1 MEKTYI
7 QETLQTPVSYE
18 CDVLVCG
25 GGTAGFAA
33 ALAAARN
40 GAKTILVEK
49 KGYVGGTLVNGAG
62 PLHSFFNLY
71 QAYPEA
77 EKTQLVRGI
86 AQELVDRLMERKAS
100 LGHLEQKKGGNYDS
114 SITLI
119 DWEAFKSLAFEL
131 LEEEGVELLTHSVV
145 AGALTEG
152 NRVEGI
158 IIQGK
163 SGREAIRAKVV
174 VDTVLVERCNRY
186 ISYIIF

>member
-71 QAYPEA
+71 QA
-77 EKTQLVRGI
+77 
-86 AQELVDRLMERKAS
+86 
-100 LGHLEQKKGGNYDS
+100 
-114 SITLI
+114 
-119 DWEAFKSLAFEL
+119 
-131 LEEEGVELLTHSVV
+131 
-145 AGALTEG
+145 
-152 NRVEGI
+152 
-158 IIQGK
+158 
-163 SGREAIRAKVV
+163 
-174 VDTVLVERCNRY
+174 
-186 ISYIIF
+186 